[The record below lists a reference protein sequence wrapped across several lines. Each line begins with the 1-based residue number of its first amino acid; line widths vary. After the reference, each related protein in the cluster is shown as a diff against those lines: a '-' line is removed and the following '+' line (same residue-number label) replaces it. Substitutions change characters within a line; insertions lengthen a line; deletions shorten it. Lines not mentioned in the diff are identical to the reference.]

1 MEAGPRESSG
11 TAEDMTRP
19 KRSGLAGAHAA
30 GKAARQAAGREPGG
44 FEPEPAAAAED
55 AGGGEAVEPGEPGE
69 SVEPGEPGESV
80 EPGEAVAAAEAPE
93 ATGPAG
99 LSALPSG
106 AAQAAGERSAG
117 VTATPA
123 PTRSAEPDP
132 EPESGHTVPPQAQGP
147 AGYPVEPVEPAGP
160 APLPGAYPRPAGAAG
175 RTAPGAPGQTLD
187 AARQAESYGELRP
200 PRRLRPTLFA
210 PIVLLSL
217 LGSLMF
223 AFPLAFAFDEAGAV
237 VAMLGLLI
245 GCSAAGWGMMAARR
259 VGYTW
264 PGLPP
269 RGSGRRPDWRLLLL
283 YGLGLAVLGAL
294 AVWRVAALR

>member
-1 MEAGPRESSG
+1 MEASPRESDGRTGDIPGRRLGEEPLASAELSDFDA
-11 TAEDMTRP
+11 TAEPLGAVGTYPTDDDADD
-19 KRSGLAGAHAA
+19 AGASAA
-30 GKAARQAAGREPGG
+30 DG
-44 FEPEPAAAAED
+44 
-55 AGGGEAVEPGEPGE
+55 
-69 SVEPGEPGESV
+69 S
-80 EPGEAVAAAEAPE
+80 
-93 ATGPAG
+93 
-99 LSALPSG
+99 
-106 AAQAAGERSAG
+106 
-117 VTATPA
+117 
-123 PTRSAEPDP
+123 
-132 EPESGHTVPPQAQGP
+132 
-147 AGYPVEPVEPAGP
+147 
-160 APLPGAYPRPAGAAG
+160 
-175 RTAPGAPGQTLD
+175 
-187 AARQAESYGELRP
+187 ESYAELRP
-200 PRRLRPTLFA
+200 SRRLRLTQLA

-283 YGLGLAVLGAL
+283 YGAGLAVLIAL